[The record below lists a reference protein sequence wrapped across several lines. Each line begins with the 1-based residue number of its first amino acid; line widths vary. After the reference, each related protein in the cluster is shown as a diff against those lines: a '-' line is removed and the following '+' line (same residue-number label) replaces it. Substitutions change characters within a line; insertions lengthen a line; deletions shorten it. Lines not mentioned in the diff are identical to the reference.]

1 MTPRVV
7 AVFVGTRADLGP
19 LGPVISAVADAPDLT
34 LKVLTGVMY
43 AAHDL
48 AAALPGPRSAEDWL
62 RSIVPLAAPMQAVTP
77 ESEVAQGALLAA
89 ATGRAIRDERVD
101 VLVVLGDRWELL
113 DVVPP
118 AFLLGVPI
126 VHLHGGEVTEGAVD
140 ERVRHAVTK
149 LADEHCV
156 ASVDAA
162 ARLRQLGEPPDRVH
176 VTGAPGLDRLASADA
191 MTHAEL
197 AGLVGLPA
205 IERPLALF
213 TYHPPTT
220 AAPEEAAA
228 GARAALEAT
237 LEVCGS
243 VIATQPG
250 MDAGRDGILAALDEL
265 GREHPE
271 RLAVVPA
278 LGRDYPRVL
287 AAVDVVVGNSS
298 SGIIEAA
305 TVGVPAV
312 DVGDRQRGRL
322 RGDNVLHSA
331 EGRTHVAQALR
342 EAVSPDFR
350 QRAGQVTN
358 PYGTG
363 AAAHRILDIVRRAGS
378 AGRAKPFVDL
388 DCTPKERHG

>member
-19 LGPVISAVADAPDLT
+19 LGPVISAVTDAPDLT

-89 ATGRAIRDERVD
+89 ATGRAIRAERVD

-176 VTGAPGLDRLASADA
+176 VTGAPGLDRLVSAEA
-191 MTHAEL
+191 MTDADSQRLRDAGFSDRQIVDITL
-197 AGLVGLPA
+197 AAAARNYFSRALQALAVPVDPMPGLSVA
-205 IERPLALF
+205 VTEAL
-213 TYHPPTT
+213 TGGT
-220 AAPEEAAA
+220 AA
-228 GARAALEAT
+228 R
-237 LEVCGS
+237 
-243 VIATQPG
+243 
-250 MDAGRDGILAALDEL
+250 
-265 GREHPE
+265 
-271 RLAVVPA
+271 
-278 LGRDYPRVL
+278 
-287 AAVDVVVGNSS
+287 
-298 SGIIEAA
+298 
-305 TVGVPAV
+305 
-312 DVGDRQRGRL
+312 
-322 RGDNVLHSA
+322 
-331 EGRTHVAQALR
+331 RT
-342 EAVSPDFR
+342 D
-350 QRAGQVTN
+350 
-358 PYGTG
+358 
-363 AAAHRILDIVRRAGS
+363 GS
-378 AGRAKPFVDL
+378 APPADR
-388 DCTPKERHG
+388 